1 MQRVAV
7 IGAGPGGLYFAALAK
22 KLAPHREITVWERDA
37 RDDAFGFGVV
47 FSDETLDGI
56 AQADPPVFAALS
68 AEFARWSDIDVR
80 YAGQVRTCGGH
91 GFAALDRNRLRA
103 VLQQR
108 CAELGVDV
116 RYRTPAPP
124 VARLAADHDLVVA
137 ADGVRSATRAA
148 LAEAFRPELDERH
161 CRYIWLATDKVFEAF
176 TFIVEQYDFGALQV
190 HAYPYSDRRSTFI
203 VEMAEEAWRK
213 AGFEEPAGR
222 DLGRGQSDLPSVR
235 RCEQL
240 LAPHLDGHRLIPNAS
255 RWIRFTTVRNASW
268 HHRNVVLLG
277 DAAHTAHFSIGSGT
291 KLALE
296 DALALAAALQE
307 SPSLEGAL
315 AAYEAERRPVVESAQ
330 RAAQASL
337 EWFET
342 VGRHTGQGVEQ
353 FAFNLLTRSRRVT
366 YGNLRARD
374 AAFVDAVDAAYG
386 GAVEGE
392 PGGGSGGCAGGE
404 AAGRGSTS
412 GDATSGDAACG
423 GTTSGDATSGDAT
436 AARTGPGGTAPDGG
450 GGGGRAAVPPM
461 FRPLRL
467 GRLGLRNRIVVP
479 PLATFTAV
487 DGLPSGFDR
496 AQLAAHV
503 LGGAGLVFT
512 GMTAV
517 SAQGRATE
525 RCPGLWT
532 DAQEAAWR
540 SVVRAVRELG
550 DTPLG
555 IQLTHA
561 GRRASST
568 VPGPDG
574 IGRAL
579 ADGWPTLAASPLPWE
594 AAGPPPR
601 PAAPAELAGVAADF
615 AAAAARADRAGFD
628 VLGLQFGHGHLV
640 SGFLSPLTNH
650 RTDRYGGPLEHRLRL
665 ALEVL
670 AAVRAVW
677 PAGKPVVVR
686 VSAADWAPGGTT
698 EAEAVAICRA
708 LADAGADALDVSTG
722 EVVAHQEVPYGRG
735 YQVPFADLIRHATG
749 IPTIAVGAI
758 SGHDDANSVLLAGRA
773 DLVAVGRAQLYD
785 PLWTLHAAA
794 EQGYTGPGAR
804 WPQPWQPGSRRPPGP
819 GADRVAPRLRLLPEA
834 AVPVH
839 RRWLPPHRPD
849 TRPPDAGPPDAGS
862 GAAGSRAAAGRP
874 GADPPDAGRP
884 DGPPGRAAHRPDGQ
898 PGHKPTE
905 AVPN

>member
-1 MQRVAV
+1 MSADGRRVSGAARRIAV

-22 KLAPHREITVWERDA
+22 KAAPEREITVWERDA
-37 RDDAFGFGVV
+37 RDHAFGFGVV

-80 YAGQVRTCGGH
+80 YAGRVRTCGGH

-103 VLQQR
+103 ILQQR

-124 VARLAADHDLVVA
+124 VGRLADGYDLVVA

-148 LAEAFRPELDERH
+148 YRDSFRPELDERH
-161 CRYIWLATDKVFEAF
+161 GRYIWLATDKVFEAF
-176 TFIVEQYDFGALQV
+176 TFVVEQHEFGALQV

-203 VEMAEEAWRK
+203 VELAEEAWRK
-213 AGFEEPAGR
+213 AGFEALSEAELAKGE
-222 DLGRGQSDLPSVR
+222 SDLASVR

-240 LAPHLDGHRLIPNAS
+240 LAGHLDGHRLIPNGS
-255 RWIRFTTVRNASW
+255 RWIRFTTVRNARW

-296 DALALAAALQE
+296 DAVALAAALDEQ
-307 SPSLEGAL
+307 PLLEGAL
-315 AAYEAERRPVVESAQ
+315 TAYEAQRRPVVESAQ

-342 VGRHTGQGVEQ
+342 VERHTGQDAGQ

-374 AAFVDAVDAAYG
+374 AAFVE
-386 GAVEGE
+386 AVEE
-392 PGGGSGGCAGGE
+392 SYEESFDGSVGA
-404 AAGRGSTS
+404 
-412 GDATSGDAACG
+412 
-423 GTTSGDATSGDAT
+423 
-436 AARTGPGGTAPDGG
+436 
-450 GGGGRAAVPPM
+450 PPM

-467 GRLGLRNRIVVP
+467 GGLELRNRIVVP
-479 PLATFTAV
+479 PLATFTAE

-496 AQLAAHV
+496 AQLGAQA
-503 LGGAGLVFT
+503 LGGAALVFT

-517 SAQGRATE
+517 SARGRATE

-540 SVVRAVRELG
+540 SLVQSVRALT

-561 GRRASST
+561 GRRAAST

-574 IGRAL
+574 IGRPL
-579 ADGWPTLAASPLPWE
+579 ADGWPTLAASPLPWV
-594 AAGPPPR
+594 AGSPPPC
-601 PAAPAELAGVAADF
+601 AATEAELAEVTADF
-615 AAAAARADRAGFD
+615 AATAVRADRAGFD

-650 RTDRYGGPLEHRLRL
+650 RADGYGGPLEHRLRL

-686 VSAADWAPGGTT
+686 ISAADWAPGGTT
-698 EAEAVAICRA
+698 EAEAVAIARA
-708 LADAGADALDVSTG
+708 LAEAGADALDVSTG
-722 EVVAHQEVPYGRG
+722 EVVAHQRPPYGRG
-735 YQVPFADLIRHATG
+735 YQVPFADLIRHAVG
-749 IPTIAVGAI
+749 VPTIAVGAI

-794 EQGYTGPGAR
+794 ELGYTGPGAR
-804 WPQPWQPGSRRPPGP
+804 WPEPWRAGSRKPPGP
-819 GADRVAPRLRLLPEA
+819 GADRAAPRGSAGRPGA
-834 AVPVH
+834 AAAPVH
-839 RRWLPPHRPD
+839 RRWLP
-849 TRPPDAGPPDAGS
+849 
-862 GAAGSRAAAGRP
+862 
-874 GADPPDAGRP
+874 
-884 DGPPGRAAHRPDGQ
+884 DGHHPRTD
-898 PGHKPTE
+898 
-905 AVPN
+905 

>member
-1 MQRVAV
+1 MPAGSAAQRVAV

-124 VARLAADHDLVVA
+124 VARLAAGYDLVVA
-137 ADGVRSATRAA
+137 ADGVRSASRAA

-222 DLGRGQSDLPSVR
+222 EPGRGQSDLPSVR

-307 SPSLEGAL
+307 TPTLEGAL
-315 AAYEAERRPVVESAQ
+315 AAYETERRPVVESAQ

-342 VGRHTGQGVEQ
+342 VGRHTGQGAEQ

-386 GAVEGE
+386 GAAEDE
-392 PGGGSGGCAGGE
+392 GGGDAGGE
-404 AAGRGSTS
+404 PAGRGSTS
-412 GDATSGDAACG
+412 GDV
-423 GTTSGDATSGDAT
+423 TSGDAT
-436 AARTGPGGTAPDGG
+436 AARTAPGGTAPG
-450 GGGGRAAVPPM
+450 GGGGRAGVPPM

-467 GRLGLRNRIVVP
+467 GRLWLRNRIVVP

-496 AQLAAHV
+496 AQLAAQV

-574 IGRAL
+574 IGRPL

-601 PAAPAELAGVAADF
+601 PAGPAELAGVAADF

-640 SGFLSPLTNH
+640 SGFLSPLTNQ

-834 AVPVH
+834 AAPVH

-849 TRPPDAGPPDAGS
+849 AGPPDAGPPDT
-862 GAAGSRAAAGRP
+862 
-874 GADPPDAGRP
+874 GRP
-884 DGPPGRAAHRPDGQ
+884 DGPPGLPPHRPDERD
-898 PGHKPTE
+898 GHKPTE
-905 AVPN
+905 AVPNWPN